1 MFRGNYVF
9 NKINH
14 LDHDGYESSTMSGVS
29 IKSGML
35 IFITFLSACL
45 SIILLNSLSFLALGF
60 YVTATI
66 ATVVL
71 QIIIMFR
78 PLKAKSLS
86 IPYVICEGCI
96 IGIICDLMEIAFPGE
111 GLAVAGFALMLTLG
125 IVLAA
130 CLLYA
135 KKGLRVSS
143 GFLRFFLIVII
154 GMSIASVF
162 FSLTSLVMFLTTGVS
177 LWSMYLGSTLS
188 IIVSVIMIL
197 IASVYVFINIQRAN
211 ELVDQ
216 GMDKKYEWYLS
227 FGIAMTVIWLFLEVL
242 QLLLRIMSK
251 KD

>member
-60 YVTATI
+60 YVIATI

-71 QIIIMFR
+71 QIIIMFK
-78 PLKAKSLS
+78 PLQAKNLS

-96 IGIICDLMEIAFPGE
+96 IGILCDLMEMAFPGE

-130 CLLYA
+130 CLLYS
-135 KKGLRVSS
+135 KKGVRVSS
-143 GFLRFFLIVII
+143 GFLRFFLIIII
-154 GMSIASVF
+154 GMSIASLF
-162 FSLTSLVMFLTTGVS
+162 FSLTSLVMLLTTGVS

-188 IIVSVIMIL
+188 IVVSVIMIL

-227 FGIAMTVIWLFLEVL
+227 FGIAMTIIWLFLEVL